1 MQIHKMIHHDL
12 QDYESLTQELRTFNE
27 KICVV
32 EINIRVTNE
41 ESAEV

>member
-1 MQIHKMIHHDL
+1 MMHHDL
-12 QDYESLTQELRTFNE
+12 TDYESLTQELRTFNE

-41 ESAEV
+41 ESA